1 MAAHAV
7 APKPGLH
14 YFEEFLRQFQEA
26 LEQASSKDIPLSM
39 VLFDIDWFGAVN
51 QKHGRVVGDAL
62 IELFAETL
70 RAATGGVNIL
80 RYGGDAH
87 AALLPGVEK
96 EEAFLLAERA
106 RKAFD
111 TKHVVS
117 TGDQVVE
124 LALTLSAGVASFPD
138 DDSKLQELIRKANEA
153 LYRAKVTGR
162 NKVCLAREEK
172 MQTKTS
178 HYTQGQLAGLARL
191 AKREGI
197 GEAVLLREA
206 LNDIL
211 RKYNS

>member
-1 MAAHAV
+1 MTSNPG
-7 APKPGLH
+7 PKPGLR
-14 YFEEFLRQFQEA
+14 YFEEFLPRFQESLDRA
-26 LEQASSKDIPLSM
+26 QSECAALSM
-39 VLFDIDWFGAVN
+39 ILFDIDWFGRVN
-51 QKHGRVVGDAL
+51 QQHGRLVGDAL
-62 IELFAETL
+62 VETFADTL
-70 RAATGGVNIL
+70 RASTGGTGDIL

-87 AALLPGVEK
+87 AAVLPGVEK
-96 EEAFLLAERA
+96 EEAFLLAESA

-111 TKHVVS
+111 GKHVVT
-117 TGDQVVE
+117 TGERVVE

-138 DDSKLQELIRKANEA
+138 DDTKAQELIRKANEA
-153 LYRAKVTGR
+153 LYRAKVSGR